1 MLDTARRQ
9 ELEFVANTVIFVLSG
24 VIIASRI
31 YNSEH
36 TSESL
41 IQPRDYGY
49 AVLLWVYLNVRPCTL
64 LVASFR
70 LGRPRPQSGAM

>member
-1 MLDTARRQ
+1 M
-9 ELEFVANTVIFVLSG
+9 LSG
-24 VIIASRI
+24 VIIAARI

-49 AVLLWVYLNVRPCTL
+49 AVLLWVYLNVRWQLELITVYHRSHSWRTDLICSMYCSMLCPDT
-64 LVASFR
+64 A
-70 LGRPRPQSGAM
+70 AT